1 MTLPLHEVHAALGAR
16 FTEVNGCETVAHYG
30 NPTTEHAALRATA
43 GVLDLGSRGRFC
55 LTGSDRVRLLHGQ
68 VTNDITALT
77 PLRGCYAAF
86 VTNKG
91 RMQADAFIYA
101 LPNELLVDVEPG
113 LTPMLLQRLDHYIVA
128 DDVQCVDVTPYYGLL
143 SVQGPLAAA
152 VLNRLN
158 LGITLPEQDLAVAH
172 LTDPTLGEIYI
183 TRNARTGSI
192 GFDLFIPLEVQAMVL
207 DKLVAAAR
215 DESGGLAGWEALELA
230 RLEAGIPRFG
240 LDIDETNLAPEA
252 GIESRGISYSK
263 GCYIGQET
271 IARIRTYGQVAK
283 ALRGLRLPDDL
294 AVLPIRGDKILRDGR
309 EVGYITSAARSEAVR
324 GVIALGYVRR
334 ECNTPGT
341 GLLLRTATGEVPAT
355 IVPLPFQGSDSPGA
369 GSQ

>member
-30 NPTTEHAALRATA
+30 NPAAEHAALRSTA

-68 VTNDITALT
+68 VTNDITALA

-91 RMQADAFIYA
+91 RMQADAFVYA

-143 SVQGPLAAA
+143 SVQGPRAAS
-152 VLNRLN
+152 VLLRLN

-172 LTDPTLGEIYI
+172 LTDPTLGEIYV
-183 TRNARTGSI
+183 TRNARTGSA

-294 AVLPIRGDKILRDGR
+294 AVLPVRGDKLLRDGR
-309 EVGYITSAARSEAVR
+309 EIGYITSAARSEAVR

-341 GLLLRTATGEVPAT
+341 ALLLRTTAGEFPAT
-355 IVPLPFQGSDSPGA
+355 IVPLPFQSP
-369 GSQ
+369 Q

>member
-16 FTEVNGCETVAHYG
+16 FTEVFGAETVAHYG
-30 NPTTEHAALRATA
+30 NPTAEHAALRSAA
-43 GVLDLGSRGRFC
+43 AVLDLGFRGRFC
-55 LTGSDRVRLLHGQ
+55 LTGADRVRLLHGQ
-68 VTNDITALT
+68 VTNDIVALA

-86 VTNKG
+86 VSNKG
-91 RMQADAFIYA
+91 RMQADAFVYA

-113 LTPMLLQRLDHYIVA
+113 LTALLLQRLDHYIVA

-143 SVQGPLAAA
+143 SVQGPRAAA
-152 VLNRLN
+152 VLTRLN
-158 LGITLPEQDLAVAH
+158 LGIELPETNLAVAH
-172 LTDPTLGEIYI
+172 LTDPTLGELYV
-183 TRNARTGSI
+183 TRNARTGTV
-192 GFDLFIPLEVQAMVL
+192 GFDLFIPLDVQAMVL

-215 DESGGLAGWEALELA
+215 EESGSLAGWEALELA

-240 LDIDETNLAPEA
+240 LDIDDTNLAPEA
-252 GIESRGISYSK
+252 GIESRAISYSK

-283 ALRGLRLPDDL
+283 ALRGIRLPDDL
-294 AVLPIRGDKILRDGR
+294 ATLPLRGDKLILNDR
-309 EVGYITSAARSEAVR
+309 EVGYVTSAARSEAAR

-341 GLLLRTATGEVPAT
+341 TLTLRTAAGEFSVT
-355 IVPLPFQGSDSPGA
+355 IVPLPFA
-369 GSQ
+369 